1 MVEDNMVYVYNF
13 DMNQIRVCETVG
25 DRIPRFYNFVI
36 LSDELNESLGFE
48 KGAMVTYGDVER
60 MINEYIDSN
69 SLRDE
74 ANPNRIRPNEE
85 LRKIFNITEND
96 SSIFFVMKSIV
107 KHHIIDSLYHLG
119 LSGFPTMPG
128 PLQRLQHE
136 PILLSDELYEFLS
149 LPKGI
154 KVPREDVTRMIDEYI
169 TTKGLR
175 DETDPRKIRPNNEL
189 HKIFNSTDDDD
200 VTYFNLK
207 SYMKHHYIKENRDN
221 KLTLLSDKLY
231 EFLNIEKGTA
241 VARKDVKRMICEYI
255 KTKGLR
261 DETDHRVIRPNNE
274 LHKILNSFNST
285 ENDEIANTCIYSS
298 LDIFTYIFRH
308 HFIPINEFDT
318 YCCVSKELYEILNI
332 RYDIRYA
339 KKQFCMVTRNIVAQI
354 VKENL
359 NEFHKILNITEN
371 RISYFKIQ
379 KSIKHHFIECYF
391 KTTILSAELYE
402 FLNIEKGTW
411 LSRQLV
417 VWMIR
422 KYIENNSLYDP
433 AKKCIMYYSIGYYV
447 IKPNKELHKIFNSTE
462 NDNINYMNMVSLIE
476 HHFYDGTD
484 FECARF
490 IQRHWKTCI
499 SDPNYAI
506 CRRRLRYEFEGLSSN
521 CDSNRHI

>member
-1 MVEDNMVYVYNF
+1 MVYDIFVNF
-13 DMNQIRVCETVG
+13 DLNLNFVG
-25 DRIPRFYNFVI
+25 DTIPNIYDFMI

-48 KGAMVTYGDVER
+48 KGVMVTYDDVEL

-96 SSIFFVMKSIV
+96 SSISFVMESIV
-107 KHHIIDSLYHLG
+107 KHHIIDSFYHYR
-119 LSGFPTMPG
+119 SASPNTGFNTGFAM
-128 PLQRLQHE
+128 

-154 KVPREDVTRMIDEYI
+154 KVPRKDVTRMINEYI
-169 TTKGLR
+169 NTNSLR
-175 DETDPRKIRPNNEL
+175 DEADSRNIRPNKEL
-189 HKIFNSTDDDD
+189 HKIFNSTDGDHI
-200 VTYFNLK
+200 TYFNMQ
-207 SYMKHHYIKENRDN
+207 SYMKHHYIVENRDN

-231 EFLNIEKGTA
+231 KFLNIEKGTA
-241 VARKDVKRMICEYI
+241 VARKDVMCMIHEYI
-255 KTKGLR
+255 DTKDLAVR
-261 DETDHRVIRPNNE
+261 DETYPRRIRPNNE
-274 LHKILNSFNST
+274 LHNIFNST
-285 ENDEIANTCIYSS
+285 ENDDITNTRIYS
-298 LDIFTYIFRH
+298 LIRH

-318 YCCVSKELYEILNI
+318 YCLFSKELYEIFNI
-332 RYDIRYA
+332 RYGN
-339 KKQFCMVTRNIVAQI
+339 QNFCMVTRNTVAQI
-354 VKENL
+354 VKEKM
-359 NEFHKILNITEN
+359 NELHKILNITEN

-379 KSIKHHFIECYF
+379 KSIKHHFIESYS

-402 FLNIEKGTW
+402 FLNIEKGTR
-411 LSRQLV
+411 LSRQFV

-433 AKKCIMYYSIGYYV
+433 AKKCIIQNEGNDNRIVHYV
-447 IKPNKELHKIFNSTE
+447 IRPNKELHKIFKSTD

-499 SDPNYAI
+499 SNPNYAI
-506 CRRRLRYEFEGLSSN
+506 CRRRLRYEFEE
-521 CDSNRHI
+521 IAQ